1 MKKIV
6 NYDEA
11 LVTYLD
17 MLGFREL
24 VQSDTAGRISR
35 TIRLVRDALR
45 PDRDRARLY
54 EMTYQSFSDLTV
66 VSIPVLTAANL
77 NFRPGVLHSQILRVA
92 NAQVELLR
100 EGIVLRGGM
109 TFGSIVRSYGQ
120 LFGPALIRAYDLE
133 STQAKHPRVI
143 LDEVIFRELKRNP
156 ALTKSGAEHEQRAIM
171 ALLDKDEDDHWFIDY
186 LCALHSEVESRKFRG
201 FLRRHRQ
208 IIRTRLRQFA
218 QEKKVVEKYEWLAE
232 YHNRTIEKLDVRRA
246 NAVLI

>member
-1 MKKIV
+1 MKKV
-6 NYDEA
+6 VSYDEA

-24 VQSDTAGRISR
+24 VQSETAGRISK
-35 TIRLVRDALR
+35 TIRLVRDALK

-66 VSIPVLTAANL
+66 VSIPILTVANL
-77 NFRPGVLHSQILRVA
+77 NFRPGVLYSQIVRVA
-92 NAQVELLR
+92 NAQVDLLR

-133 STQAKHPRVI
+133 STQAKYPRVI

-156 ALTKSGAEHEQRAIM
+156 ALTKSGAEGE
-171 ALLDKDEDDHWFIDY
+171 
-186 LCALHSEVESRKFRG
+186 
-201 FLRRHRQ
+201 
-208 IIRTRLRQFA
+208 
-218 QEKKVVEKYEWLAE
+218 
-232 YHNRTIEKLDVRRA
+232 
-246 NAVLI
+246 